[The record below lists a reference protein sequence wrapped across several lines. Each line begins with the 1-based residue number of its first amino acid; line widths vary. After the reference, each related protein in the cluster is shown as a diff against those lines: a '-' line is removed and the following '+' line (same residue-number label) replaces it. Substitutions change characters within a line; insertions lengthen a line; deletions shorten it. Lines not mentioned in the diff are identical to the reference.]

1 MGCWWPSYCRCSDD
15 RLRRGALRDQP
26 GLARGLGEHAAGW
39 PLYPGHTEQ
48 YRLGWLKR
56 ESLRMG
62 MLQILR
68 DVQARLTALEDVPA
82 RLDRIDAR
90 LARIDRDLLGVQ
102 RDVAKAVH
110 EAITART
117 DVLDVLERLPPE
129 TR

>member
-1 MGCWWPSYCRCSDD
+1 
-15 RLRRGALRDQP
+15 
-26 GLARGLGEHAAGW
+26 
-39 PLYPGHTEQ
+39 
-48 YRLGWLKR
+48 
-56 ESLRMG
+56 

-129 TR
+129 TH

>member
-1 MGCWWPSYCRCSDD
+1 MI
-15 RLRRGALRDQP
+15 GAVEVPYAISPAWLEGWQ
-26 GLARGLGEHAAGW
+26 AHAAGW
-39 PLYPGHTEQ
+39 PLYPGHTQ
-48 YRLGWLKR
+48 PYQVGWLKR

-68 DVQARLTALEDVPA
+68 DVQARLTALEPMPA
-82 RLDRIDAR
+82 QTAEIEQRLDRIDAR

-110 EAITART
+110 EATSART
-117 DVLDVLERLPPE
+117 DVLDVLGRLPPE